1 MLITERNKGKIY
13 YITKVKEIN
22 MMNNLDVNNIKNM
35 TIEEVTE
42 KINEF
47 SALKKQREL
56 TEEEI
61 IFRDGL
67 RRRYLD
73 NVKKNLRAQL
83 EQVEIKKD

>member
-1 MLITERNKGKIY
+1 
-13 YITKVKEIN
+13 

-47 SALKKQREL
+47 SALKKEREL

>member
-1 MLITERNKGKIY
+1 
-13 YITKVKEIN
+13 
-22 MMNNLDVNNIKNM
+22 MNNLDVNNIKNM

-42 KINEF
+42 EINKF
-47 SALKKQREL
+47 AKLKKEREL

-61 IFRDGL
+61 IYRDAL

>member
-1 MLITERNKGKIY
+1 
-13 YITKVKEIN
+13 

>member
-1 MLITERNKGKIY
+1 
-13 YITKVKEIN
+13 
-22 MMNNLDVNNIKNM
+22 MNNLDVNNIKNM

-47 SALKKQREL
+47 SALKKEREL

>member
-1 MLITERNKGKIY
+1 
-13 YITKVKEIN
+13 
-22 MMNNLDVNNIKNM
+22 MMHNLDVNNIKNM

-47 SALKKQREL
+47 SALKKERVL

-61 IFRDGL
+61 KFRDGL

>member
-1 MLITERNKGKIY
+1 
-13 YITKVKEIN
+13 
-22 MMNNLDVNNIKNM
+22 MNNLDVNNIKNM

-61 IFRDGL
+61 KFRDGL